1 MLFLDSFICLY
12 NSVILN
18 KNMIKTIFDSDFKI
32 ISDDYEFNYQE
43 ALTKKLDSSTE
54 NFSQEKLNEIVL
66 WKVNRYAEF
75 GESLIEL
82 INSIDKN
89 ETKIDVDKTREI
101 LKGLLKTSGVQLA
114 MASTILRY
122 RNPNIYQIIDQRVF
136 RVIYKNQT
144 LELNTYPSEK
154 NLNFQIELYIK
165 YLYDLSNVCID
176 LKIPF
181 DKSDRILFMA
191 DKRIN
196 KKEKLKNY

>member
-1 MLFLDSFICLY
+1 
-12 NSVILN
+12 
-18 KNMIKTIFDSDFKI
+18 MIKTIFDSDFKI
-32 ISDDYEFNYQE
+32 ISDDYDFNYQE

-75 GESLIEL
+75 DESLIEL
-82 INSIDKN
+82 INSIDKD
-89 ETKIDVDKTREI
+89 ETKIDIDKTKQI
-101 LKGLLKTSGVQLA
+101 LKGLLKTNGVQLA

-122 RNPNIYQIIDQRVF
+122 RNPNIYQIIDQRVY
-136 RVIYKNQT
+136 RVIYENQI

-165 YLYDLSNVCID
+165 YLYDLSAICTD

-196 KKEKLKNY
+196 KKENLNNY

>member
-12 NSVILN
+12 SSVILN
-18 KNMIKTIFDSDFKI
+18 KNMIKTIFDYDFKI

-43 ALTKKLDSSTE
+43 ALTNKLDSSNE

>member
-32 ISDDYEFNYQE
+32 ISDDYEFKYQE
-43 ALTKKLDSSTE
+43 VLTKKLDSSTE

>member
-1 MLFLDSFICLY
+1 
-12 NSVILN
+12 
-18 KNMIKTIFDSDFKI
+18 MIKTIFDSDFKI
-32 ISDDYEFNYQE
+32 ISDDFEFNYQE
-43 ALTKKLDSSTE
+43 ALTKKLDSCNE
-54 NFSQEKLNEIVL
+54 NFNQEKLNEIVL

-75 GESLIEL
+75 DESLIEL
-82 INSIDKN
+82 INSTDKN
-89 ETKIDVDKTREI
+89 ETKINVDKTREI

-136 RVIYKNQT
+136 RVIYENQT

-154 NLNFQIELYIK
+154 NLNFQIDLYIK
-165 YLYDLSNVCID
+165 YLYDLRNICVD

>member
-32 ISDDYEFNYQE
+32 ISDDYEFKYQE

>member
-1 MLFLDSFICLY
+1 
-12 NSVILN
+12 
-18 KNMIKTIFDSDFKI
+18 MIKTIFDSDFKI

-43 ALTKKLDSSTE
+43 ALTNKLDSSNE

>member
-32 ISDDYEFNYQE
+32 ISDDYEFKYQE

-75 GESLIEL
+75 DESLIEL
-82 INSIDKN
+82 INSIDKD
-89 ETKIDVDKTREI
+89 ETKIDIDKTKQI
-101 LKGLLKTSGVQLA
+101 LKGLLKTNGVQLA

>member
-12 NSVILN
+12 NLAILN

-32 ISDDYEFNYQE
+32 ISDDYEFKYQE

-75 GESLIEL
+75 DESLIEL
-82 INSIDKN
+82 LNSIDKD
-89 ETKIDVDKTREI
+89 ETKIDLDTTKQI
-101 LKGLLKTSGVQLA
+101 LKGLLKTNGVQLA

-122 RNPNIYQIIDQRVF
+122 RNPNIYQIIDQRVY
-136 RVIYKNQT
+136 RVIYENQI

-154 NLNFQIELYIK
+154 NLNFQVELYVK
-165 YLYDLSNVCID
+165 YLYDLNAICTD

-196 KKEKLKNY
+196 KKENLNNY

>member
-1 MLFLDSFICLY
+1 MLFLDLFICLY

>member
-1 MLFLDSFICLY
+1 MLFLDLFICLY

-122 RNPNIYQIIDQRVF
+122 RNPNIYQIIDQRVY
-136 RVIYKNQT
+136 RVIYENQI

>member
-43 ALTKKLDSSTE
+43 ALTKKLDSSNE

-75 GESLIEL
+75 DESLIEL
-82 INSIDKN
+82 INSIDKD
-89 ETKIDVDKTREI
+89 ETKIDIDKTKQI
-101 LKGLLKTSGVQLA
+101 LKGLLKTNGVQLA

>member
-43 ALTKKLDSSTE
+43 ALTKKLDSSNE

>member
-1 MLFLDSFICLY
+1 
-12 NSVILN
+12 
-18 KNMIKTIFDSDFKI
+18 MIKTIFDSDFKI

-43 ALTKKLDSSTE
+43 ALTNKLDSSNE

-196 KKEKLKNY
+196 KKENLNYLLNHRHLFFSQFSYF

>member
-32 ISDDYEFNYQE
+32 ISDDYEFKYQE
-43 ALTKKLDSSTE
+43 ALTKKLDSSNE

-75 GESLIEL
+75 DESLIEL
-82 INSIDKN
+82 INSINKD
-89 ETKIDVDKTREI
+89 ETKIDIDKTKQI
-101 LKGLLKTSGVQLA
+101 LKGLLKTNGVQLA

-122 RNPNIYQIIDQRVF
+122 RNPNIYQIIDQRVY
-136 RVIYKNQT
+136 RVIYENQI

-165 YLYDLSNVCID
+165 YLYDLSAICTD

-196 KKEKLKNY
+196 KKENLNNY

>member
-12 NSVILN
+12 SSVILN

>member
-43 ALTKKLDSSTE
+43 ALTNKLDSSNE

>member
-12 NSVILN
+12 SSVILN
-18 KNMIKTIFDSDFKI
+18 KNMIKTIFDYDFKI
-32 ISDDYEFNYQE
+32 ISDDYEFKYQE
-43 ALTKKLDSSTE
+43 SLTKKLDSSTE
-54 NFSQEKLNEIVL
+54 DFSQEKLNEIVL

-122 RNPNIYQIIDQRVF
+122 RNPNIYQIIDQRIY
-136 RVIYKNQT
+136 RVIYENQI
-144 LELNTYPSEK
+144 LKLNTYP
-154 NLNFQIELYIK
+154 
-165 YLYDLSNVCID
+165 
-176 LKIPF
+176 
-181 DKSDRILFMA
+181 
-191 DKRIN
+191 
-196 KKEKLKNY
+196 

>member
-122 RNPNIYQIIDQRVF
+122 RNPNIYQIVDQRVF